1 MKKIYGIDLLKIIAA
16 NFLLIFSGWPY
27 FSMTGINNPTWY
39 CCILI
44 QCYIVFFILI
54 KAIKAEK
61 IRPYL
66 FVPVAVFSF
75 IFYKIGIIQN
85 NTFRGLSSFFI
96 GCCLCGIYKH
106 VSIKR
111 NVFFVLFLISVCLIA
126 YKQRVIFFISMFA
139 ALILLV
145 TQINFPASLHEFS
158 RVSFEV
164 FIWHSP
170 LMDAENI
177 LLSSLSLPSPQRSYL
192 SMFIFTFF
200 VWLWAWIIYR
210 YLEIPINKFLK
221 F

>member
-66 FVPVAVFSF
+66 FVLVSVFSF

-85 NTFRGLSSFFI
+85 STFRGLSSFFI

-111 NVFFVLFLISVCLIA
+111 NVFFVLFLISVCLLKFL
-126 YKQRVIFFISMFA
+126 YGTRRLWTLKIFCLLLYLYQVRKDLIYPCLFSRFLCGYGHGLFIDIWKYQS
-139 ALILLV
+139 
-145 TQINFPASLHEFS
+145 INF
-158 RVSFEV
+158 
-164 FIWHSP
+164 
-170 LMDAENI
+170 
-177 LLSSLSLPSPQRSYL
+177 
-192 SMFIFTFF
+192 
-200 VWLWAWIIYR
+200 
-210 YLEIPINKFLK
+210 
-221 F
+221 